1 MTPEDYEM
9 NWFAIVN
16 SIAITT
22 MLSFAVAVILLRA
35 IKRDFVL
42 YNELDAQ
49 LQDEESAESEV
60 FVTGWKVVARD
71 VFRPPRFPLALAIL
85 AGTGDQLF
93 WVITTLVSVALFGLF
108 SPSNRG
114 ALMSAAFFLYSL
126 LGYPAG
132 YAAASMYKKLNGARR
147 RSLVVAGTSLAL
159 PGAFF
164 VIFLTTDLM
173 LWYSGSTGAV
183 PFNTLFFVAL
193 LWFGVTVPLVF
204 LGASRGFKAD
214 AVSWPC
220 KTNAIPR
227 QVPPKSWYFSTP
239 VLMAVGGGVTFAVA
253 FVQIFY
259 VFSRM
264 WLHEFVYMFGFI
276 FITLVLW
283 IISTAEVAVVATYL
297 TLCLEDHRWWWKA
310 VAVPASFG
318 LYMFVMSIVYF
329 ISIMPSTVTA
339 TLFISYSFMASV
351 VLGVVAAS
359 IGLEVCLHFVVR
371 IFSEVKVD

>member
-71 VFRPPRFPLALAIL
+71 VFRPPKFPLALAIL

-193 LWFGVTVPLVF
+193 LWFGVTVPL
-204 LGASRGFKAD
+204 
-214 AVSWPC
+214 
-220 KTNAIPR
+220 
-227 QVPPKSWYFSTP
+227 
-239 VLMAVGGGVTFAVA
+239 
-253 FVQIFY
+253 
-259 VFSRM
+259 
-264 WLHEFVYMFGFI
+264 
-276 FITLVLW
+276 
-283 IISTAEVAVVATYL
+283 
-297 TLCLEDHRWWWKA
+297 
-310 VAVPASFG
+310 ASF
-318 LYMFVMSIVYF
+318 
-329 ISIMPSTVTA
+329 
-339 TLFISYSFMASV
+339 
-351 VLGVVAAS
+351 
-359 IGLEVCLHFVVR
+359 E
-371 IFSEVKVD
+371 